1 MIITILEGNY
11 QLLYL
16 LLGIIVVCWGCV
28 VAAIGIDLYFG
39 VKKSKQNRVTVTHS
53 FGFRR
58 TSEKVVQYLAFMFF
72 MLLIDVLNPIFAYFS
87 ITHLPLA
94 SIFGAIVLVY
104 TEWKSVHEKA
114 DQKFRNAIQNNPTE
128 IIKFIQQNRELIE
141 ELQKKKENE

>member
-1 MIITILEGNY
+1 M
-11 QLLYL
+11 
-16 LLGIIVVCWGCV
+16 LGIIVVCWGCV
-28 VAAIGIDLYFG
+28 VTAIGIDLYFG
-39 VKKSKQNRVTVTHS
+39 IKKSKLNGVKVTHS

-104 TEWKSVHEKA
+104 TEWKSVHEKS
-114 DQKFRNAIQNNPTE
+114 DQKFRNAIQNNPAE
-128 IIKFIQQNRELIE
+128 IIKFIQQNREFIE
-141 ELQKKKENE
+141 ELPKNKDNE

>member
-28 VAAIGIDLYFG
+28 VTAIGIDLYFG
-39 VKKSKQNRVTVTHS
+39 IKKSKLNGVKVTHS

-104 TEWKSVHEKA
+104 TEWKSVHEKS
-114 DQKFRNAIQNNPTE
+114 DQKFRNAIQNNPAE
-128 IIKFIQQNRELIE
+128 IIKFIQQNREFIE
-141 ELQKKKENE
+141 ELPKNKDNE

>member
-39 VKKSKQNRVTVTHS
+39 VKKSKQNGVTVTHS

-141 ELQKKKENE
+141 ELQKNKDNE